1 MKGATLQFATLE
13 APFDDTVPLDDMS
26 ASSPDS
32 PLAPSTA
39 VIVAPPPRSSSSSSL
54 PQQPQ
59 SDLVEGQIMPI
70 PEHINNAYDTAPIV
84 DSDEGRSYESEG
96 TTVQTVLP
104 APVTRAAAFSSVL
117 VLFLINLLNY
127 MDRYTIA
134 GKLSNINYLLV
145 FLIFLSEAI
154 YFVYLS
160 FSMLSFRYFIVR
172 IQLFLKLRHH
182 HAMINKYK

>member
-104 APVTRAAAFSSVL
+104 APVSRAAAFSSVL

-134 GKLSNINYLLV
+134 GKLSNYLLV
-145 FLIFLSEAI
+145 FWYFFLKPYI
-154 YFVYLS
+154 LFT
-160 FSMLSFRYFIVR
+160 F
-172 IQLFLKLRHH
+172 LFLCFRFVTLSSEY
-182 HAMINKYK
+182 NFS